1 MPHAI
6 LALLQHHLPMDDMQA
21 PASSSK
27 FNFNIRLTIALQLLE
42 RFRLWVGKS
51 EVLAAIPC
59 PLFRQ
64 QKASIRLSHPHSYLL
79 DSR

>member
-42 RFRLWVGKS
+42 RFRLWVGKKPS
-51 EVLAAIPC
+51 ARSDPMSAVPPTEGIYSAITP
-59 PLFRQ
+59 
-64 QKASIRLSHPHSYLL
+64 A
-79 DSR
+79 